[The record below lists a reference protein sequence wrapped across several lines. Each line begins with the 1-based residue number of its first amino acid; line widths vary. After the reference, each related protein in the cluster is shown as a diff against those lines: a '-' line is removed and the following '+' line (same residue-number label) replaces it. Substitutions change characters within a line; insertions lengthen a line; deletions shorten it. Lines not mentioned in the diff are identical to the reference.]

1 METVNRQKSLKAA
14 QAFDKIQNLQWEST
28 NWTDKSP
35 FDLFKQIIRTPGFK
49 HKDLFM
55 IGEALLVFGHD
66 EVDKERVE
74 NYLSTLDEL
83 DELYNNDYEKY
94 EERSK
99 ETGISLT

>member
-1 METVNRQKSLKAA
+1 METAEKQKSLKAA
-14 QAFDKIQNLQWEST
+14 QAFDKIQDLQWASD
-28 NWTDKSP
+28 NWTDNSP
-35 FDLFKQIIRTPGFK
+35 FDLFKQIIRTKGFG
-49 HKDLFM
+49 HKDLLM

-66 EVDKERVE
+66 DVDKERVE

-83 DELYNNDYEKY
+83 DELYDTDYEKY

>member
-1 METVNRQKSLKAA
+1 
-14 QAFDKIQNLQWEST
+14 
-28 NWTDKSP
+28 
-35 FDLFKQIIRTPGFK
+35 
-49 HKDLFM
+49 M

-66 EVDKERVE
+66 DVDKERVE

-83 DELYNNDYEKY
+83 DELYNTDYERY

>member
-14 QAFDKIQNLQWEST
+14 QAFDKIQNLQWASD
-28 NWTDKSP
+28 NWTDNSP
-35 FDLFKQIIRTPGFK
+35 FDLFKQIIRTKGFG
-49 HKDLFM
+49 HKDLLM

-74 NYLSTLDEL
+74 NYLSTLEEL

>member
-14 QAFDKIQNLQWEST
+14 QAFDKIQDLQWASD

-35 FDLFKQIIRTPGFK
+35 FDLFKQVIRTKGFG
-49 HKDLFM
+49 HKDLLM

-66 EVDKERVE
+66 DVDKERVE

-83 DELYNNDYEKY
+83 DELYDTDYEKY

-99 ETGISLT
+99 ETGISLA

>member
-14 QAFDKIQNLQWEST
+14 QAFDKIQNLQWASD

-35 FDLFKQIIRTPGFK
+35 FDLFKQIIRTKGFG
-49 HKDLFM
+49 HKDLLM

-66 EVDKERVE
+66 EVNKERVE

-83 DELYNNDYEKY
+83 DELYNTDYEKY

-99 ETGISLT
+99 EIGVSLT

>member
-14 QAFDKIQNLQWEST
+14 QAFDKIQNLQWASD

-35 FDLFKQIIRTPGFK
+35 FDLFKQIIRTKGFG
-49 HKDLFM
+49 HKDLLM

-66 EVDKERVE
+66 DVDKERVE

-83 DELYNNDYEKY
+83 DKLYNTDYERY

>member
-1 METVNRQKSLKAA
+1 MKTVNRQKSLKAA
-14 QAFDKIQNLQWEST
+14 QAFDKIQNLQWASD

-35 FDLFKQIIRTPGFK
+35 FDLFKQIIRTKGFG
-49 HKDLFM
+49 HKDLLM

-83 DELYNNDYEKY
+83 NELYDCNYEKY

-99 ETGISLT
+99 ETGISLA

>member
-28 NWTDKSP
+28 NWTDNSP
-35 FDLFKQIIRTPGFK
+35 FDLFKQIIRTKGFG
-49 HKDLFM
+49 HKDLLM

-66 EVDKERVE
+66 DVDKERVE

-99 ETGISLT
+99 ETGISLA

>member
-28 NWTDKSP
+28 NWTDNSP
-35 FDLFKQIIRTPGFK
+35 FDLFKQIIRTKGFG
-49 HKDLFM
+49 HKDLLM

-66 EVDKERVE
+66 DVDKERVE

-83 DELYNNDYEKY
+83 DELYNTDYERY

>member
-1 METVNRQKSLKAA
+1 METANKQKSLKAA
-14 QAFDKIQNLQWEST
+14 QAFDKIQDLQWASD

-35 FDLFKQIIRTPGFK
+35 FDLFKQIIRSKGFG
-49 HKDLFM
+49 HKDLLM

-66 EVDKERVE
+66 DVDKERVE

-83 DELYNNDYEKY
+83 DELYDTDYEKY

-99 ETGISLT
+99 ETGISLA

>member
-1 METVNRQKSLKAA
+1 METANKQKSLKAA
-14 QAFDKIQNLQWEST
+14 QAFDKIQDLQWASD

-35 FDLFKQIIRTPGFK
+35 FDLFKQIIRTKGFG
-49 HKDLFM
+49 HKDLLM

-66 EVDKERVE
+66 DVDKERVE

-83 DELYNNDYEKY
+83 DELYDTDYEKY

>member
-1 METVNRQKSLKAA
+1 METADRQKSLKAA
-14 QAFDKIQNLQWEST
+14 QAFDKIQNLQWASD
-28 NWTDKSP
+28 NWTDNSP
-35 FDLFKQIIRTPGFK
+35 FDLFKQIIRTKGFG
-49 HKDLFM
+49 HKDLLM

-66 EVDKERVE
+66 DVDKERVE

>member
-1 METVNRQKSLKAA
+1 METAEKQKSLKAA
-14 QAFDKIQNLQWEST
+14 QAFDKIQDLQWASD
-28 NWTDKSP
+28 NWTDNSP
-35 FDLFKQIIRTPGFK
+35 FDLFKQIIRTKGFG
-49 HKDLFM
+49 HKDLLM

-66 EVDKERVE
+66 DVDKERVE

-83 DELYNNDYEKY
+83 DELYNTDYEKY

>member
-1 METVNRQKSLKAA
+1 MKTVNRQKSLKAA
-14 QAFDKIQNLQWEST
+14 QAFDKIQDLQWASD
-28 NWTDKSP
+28 NWTDNSP
-35 FDLFKQIIRTPGFK
+35 FDLFKQVIRTKGFG
-49 HKDLFM
+49 HKDLLM

-83 DELYNNDYEKY
+83 NELYDNDYEKY

>member
-28 NWTDKSP
+28 NWTDNSP
-35 FDLFKQIIRTPGFK
+35 FDLFKQIIRTKGFG
-49 HKDLFM
+49 HKDLLM

-66 EVDKERVE
+66 DVDKERVE

-83 DELYNNDYEKY
+83 DELYNTDYEKY

>member
-1 METVNRQKSLKAA
+1 METANKQKSLKAA
-14 QAFDKIQNLQWEST
+14 QAFDKIQNLQWASD

-35 FDLFKQIIRTPGFK
+35 FDLFKQIIRTKGFG
-49 HKDLFM
+49 HKDLLM
-55 IGEALLVFGHD
+55 IGEALLVFRHD

-83 DELYNNDYEKY
+83 DELYDTDYEKY

-99 ETGISLT
+99 ETGISLA

>member
-14 QAFDKIQNLQWEST
+14 QAFDKIQDLQWSSN

-35 FDLFKQIIRTPGFK
+35 FDLFKQIIRTKGFG
-49 HKDLFM
+49 HKDLLM

-66 EVDKERVE
+66 EVNKERVE

-83 DELYNNDYEKY
+83 NELYDCDYEKY

-99 ETGISLT
+99 ETGISLA

>member
-14 QAFDKIQNLQWEST
+14 QAFDKIQDLQWASD
-28 NWTDKSP
+28 NWTDRSP

-49 HKDLFM
+49 HKDLLM

-83 DELYNNDYEKY
+83 NELYDCDYEKY
-94 EERSK
+94 EKRSK
-99 ETGISLT
+99 ETGISLA

>member
-1 METVNRQKSLKAA
+1 METANRQKSLKAA
-14 QAFDKIQNLQWEST
+14 QAFDKIQNLQWESN

-49 HKDLFM
+49 HKDLLM

-66 EVDKERVE
+66 DVDKERVE